1 MWVRVRLK
9 KRLFKKHC
17 TRTRISDCKITKK
30 SLFLATYLF
39 WLGWL
44 DSNQRMPVSKTG
56 ALPLGDSPILL
67 GICIYILFFQNMQ
80 VFFKKIIIFIIF
92 YKMYTE
98 HINLFL
104 CPLFVTNSYI
114 FDITIHLTLF
124 WISIFNLHLMMN
136 TLGESVRDKSL
147 VLVPRTA
154 SFFGVH

>member
-1 MWVRVRLK
+1 MPFVAQIP
-9 KRLFKKHC
+9 
-17 TRTRISDCKITKK
+17 TTQPTKK
-30 SLFLATYLF
+30 PPQGRFFY

-114 FDITIHLTLF
+114 FDITIYLTLF

-147 VLVPRTA
+147 VLILRRPLTWTNSQRDFSSHRTPI
-154 SFFGVH
+154 

>member
-1 MWVRVRLK
+1 MIFFYK
-9 KRLFKKHC
+9 KQKKLLQF
-17 TRTRISDCKITKK
+17 ITKCYISIITNEK
-30 SLFLATYLF
+30 LGCRQVVRQRFLIPSFVAQIPTTQPTKKPPQGRFFY

-124 WISIFNLHLMMN
+124 
-136 TLGESVRDKSL
+136 
-147 VLVPRTA
+147 
-154 SFFGVH
+154 